1 MGASKYEGSILKY
14 ADRLEVR
21 KSHVGMT
28 GISFT
33 SMFLMNALPV
43 EITEMIY
50 CWVGDIPKEDDKL
63 MAAIKWAEERQRFRS
78 FSPRRGF
85 EGLQSV

>member
-1 MGASKYEGSILKY
+1 MGALKYEGSIPKH

-21 KSHVGMT
+21 KNHVGMT
-28 GISFT
+28 GIPFT
-33 SMFLMNALPV
+33 SMFLMDALPV
-43 EITEMIY
+43 EITQMIY
-50 CWVGDIPKEDDKL
+50 CSVGDISKEDDKL

-78 FSPRRGF
+78 FSPRQGF